1 MDTNQ
6 IMKDSTIM
14 ITQDSTIDR
23 RTLKE
28 GNITGTT
35 KTIEEKITQE
45 IAQGTGIGKTDTK
58 AMKMKEETSE
68 ADRQPL
74 MEKETTTKRNKEE

>member
-6 IMKDSTIM
+6 IMTDSTIM

-23 RTLKE
+23 KTLKE

-35 KTIEEKITQE
+35 KTIKEKITRE
-45 IAQGTGIGKTDTK
+45 TAQGTGIEKTDTK

-74 MEKETTTKRNKEE
+74 MEKGTTTKKNKEE